1 MPARAIIHVDMDA
14 FYASVEQR
22 DDPALRGRPVIVGGR
37 HRGVVLAASYEV
49 RPYGVRSAMP
59 MARALRLAPPDAV
72 VVRPRFAAY
81 VEASERL
88 HEIFAA
94 VTDLIEPLSLDEAFL
109 DVTGSRAL
117 FGDAAVIA
125 RGLRERI
132 RDELRL
138 PASAGVASVKFVAK
152 IGSDL
157 AKPDG
162 LRVVAPGDERAF
174 LAPLSVARLW
184 GVGARTH
191 ERLRALGLETIDDV
205 ARRDRAALERSLGPL
220 GAHLHDLAH
229 GVDPRPVTPDRD
241 ARSIGAEDTFGED
254 LATVAELL
262 PHLHAQAL
270 RVARRLRR
278 SGRVARTVVLKLKT
292 RDFELRTRRTT
303 LPAATDDG
311 QRLYEA
317 VAALLARE
325 ASVGNLVPMR
335 LAGVSATQLEAPTV
349 QPGLFD
355 AGARRATK
363 LNGALDAIANRFG
376 VAAVRPADVLDTDR
390 GTLRDEVLRRDR

>member
-1 MPARAIIHVDMDA
+1 MTDRAILHVDMDA

-22 DDPALRGRPVIVGGR
+22 DDPSLRGRPVIVGGR

-49 RPYGVRSAMP
+49 RPFGVRSAMP
-59 MARALRLAPPDAV
+59 MAHALRLAPRDVV
-72 VVRPRFAAY
+72 VVRPRFEAY
-81 VEASERL
+81 VAASERL
-88 HEIFAA
+88 HEIFSS

-117 FGDAAVIA
+117 FGEPEAIA
-125 RGLRERI
+125 RTLRQRI
-132 RDELRL
+132 RDELQL
-138 PASAGVASVKFVAK
+138 PASAGVAPVKFVAK

-162 LRVVAPGDERAF
+162 LRVVRPGEARGF

-184 GVGARTH
+184 GVGPATH
-191 ERLRALGLETIDDV
+191 QRLAALGLATIDDI
-205 ARRDRAALERSLGPL
+205 ARRDRDELARSLGPL
-220 GAHLHDLAH
+220 GAHLHDLSH
-229 GVDPRPVTPDRD
+229 GIDPRPVTPDRD
-241 ARSIGAEDTFGED
+241 AKSIGAEDTFGED
-254 LATVAELL
+254 LSTRAELL

-278 SGRVARTVVLKLKT
+278 SGRVARGVVLKLKT
-292 RDFELRTRRTT
+292 HDFELRTRRTT
-303 LPAATDDG
+303 LRAATDDG
-311 QRLYEA
+311 QTLYDA
-317 VAALLARE
+317 VATLLSRE
-325 ASVGNLVPMR
+325 DELGALVPMR
-335 LAGVSATQLEAPTV
+335 LAGVSAVLLEAPTV

-355 AGARRATK
+355 ADARRATK

-376 VAAVRPADVLDTDR
+376 VGAVRPADVLDTDR

>member
-1 MPARAIIHVDMDA
+1 MTDRAILHVDMDA

-22 DDPALRGRPVIVGGR
+22 DDPSLRGRPVIVGGR

-49 RPYGVRSAMP
+49 RPFGVRSAMP
-59 MARALRLAPPDAV
+59 MAHALRLAPRDVV
-72 VVRPRFAAY
+72 VVRPRFEAY
-81 VEASERL
+81 VAASERL
-88 HEIFAA
+88 HEIFSS

-117 FGDAAVIA
+117 FGEPEAIA
-125 RGLRERI
+125 RTLRQRI
-132 RDELRL
+132 RDELHL
-138 PASAGVASVKFVAK
+138 PASAGVAPVKFVAK

-162 LRVVAPGDERAF
+162 LRVVSPGESRRF

-184 GVGARTH
+184 GVGPATH
-191 ERLRALGLETIDDV
+191 QRLAALGLATIDDI
-205 ARRDRAALERSLGPL
+205 ARRERDELVRSLGPL
-220 GAHLHDLAH
+220 GAHLHDLSH
-229 GVDPRPVTPDRD
+229 GIDPRPVTPDRD
-241 ARSIGAEDTFGED
+241 AKSIGAEDTFAED
-254 LATVAELL
+254 LSTRAELL

-278 SGRVARTVVLKLKT
+278 SGRVARGVVLKLKT
-292 RDFELRTRRTT
+292 HDFELRTRRTT
-303 LPAATDDG
+303 LRAATDDG
-311 QRLYEA
+311 QVLYDA
-317 VAALLARE
+317 VATLLSRE
-325 ASVGNLVPMR
+325 DELGALVPMR
-335 LAGVSATQLEAPTV
+335 LAGVSAVLLEAPTV

-363 LNGALDAIANRFG
+363 LNGALDAIADRFG
-376 VAAVRPADVLDTDR
+376 VGAVRPADVLDTDR